1 MTTQPPNQADLIENS
16 RKVLYKIWMFA
27 QTSRLTSSFGESSAQ
42 DFDDEVVRAALV
54 ESMLIHTR
62 ELMHFLYAPPSR
74 KYIRAFDYLPDP
86 TVIPPKWPEYNRDL
100 AQIDKDTTHLT
111 YEDLPDP
118 IKIAAPGHLAAALL
132 AFVHAVPGDRVR
144 PNFKTIAWGVLVD
157 RFSGSGLT
165 VTPKDGSHPPVRAYR
180 VHELFDE

>member
-1 MTTQPPNQADLIENS
+1 M
-16 RKVLYKIWMFA
+16 
-27 QTSRLTSSFGESSAQ
+27 
-42 DFDDEVVRAALV
+42 RAALV

-62 ELMHFLYAPPSR
+62 ELIALPLCAALA

-118 IKIAAPGHLAAALL
+118 SRSPPRVTSPPPCWHSCAPYLGIECGPTSRPSPGVCSSIASQAR
-132 AFVHAVPGDRVR
+132 D
-144 PNFKTIAWGVLVD
+144 
-157 RFSGSGLT
+157 
-165 VTPKDGSHPPVRAYR
+165 
-180 VHELFDE
+180 